1 MAFSPIVAAREI
13 EKKYQR
19 YLATIFTLDDPVYQS
34 QFLKEINREASLA
47 KGPYLDVSDAFRKGE
62 TLTQLIDKGILP
74 QAFRRFS
81 LHFDRPLYQHQM
93 DALKKIIDGQNLIVS
108 TGTGSGKTES
118 FLYPILRELAMEYEQ
133 GTLGPGVRA
142 LLIYPMNAL
151 ANDQVERLRELLA
164 NFPEITYGSYT
175 GQTRESYRDALAEY
189 RSLSGGMA
197 PAKNELISREQMK
210 VSPPNL
216 LITNYAM
223 LEYLLV
229 RPKESELFS
238 EKLRQHWRFVVLD
251 EAHVYN
257 GSTGIEVSMLLRR
270 LRARLESENVQYILT
285 SATLG
290 GEDENEQVAQFGT
303 SLCASPF
310 KAENVVRADRIQ
322 PERPDE
328 KAALGSGFYS
338 RIAELL
344 RQDTA
349 EEKILDEIEKLAL
362 PADRSQDL
370 AENLY
375 QLIKGD
381 VLYWAIRDRLAD
393 SPKTVTELAANLKIT
408 PETLD
413 DFVTVASRAV
423 HEGGKLFD
431 SRYHMFLRAS
441 ESAYITLAPS
451 KKLFLTARKQYT
463 DEAGQP
469 FAVFE
474 IATCSHCHAI
484 YLLGRENE
492 KHILEQ
498 SADNPDF
505 EPRSVYLL
513 SDKVSDTD
521 DEHTLEEAQQNVKP
535 YEICAVCGALNEV
548 GHSRHCDHD
557 SRFYVSVQK
566 VSLMED
572 RQILTK
578 CPHCEHSN
586 ANGVLRR
593 FFTGQEAVTSVIGTA
608 LFEALPSYVVRHEKT
623 VVEDEFGFGE
633 MEKESIREEPV
644 SAKQFIAFSDNRQAA
659 AFYATYFDQSY
670 RNILY
675 KRLLWE
681 AMKSPIYAQG
691 PVPLDRLAQDTA
703 ALMDRYGICSPIDS
717 SKEGWKAVLREAMD
731 RSASSSMSALGL
743 IQFSLDPVVQR
754 ENLKLRLSAEE
765 MGDVCACLAD
775 TMMTEGAIEYAEAMT
790 QEDRAFFVYNGIENG
805 YTFSDANA
813 REHRKAFIPSKA
825 GLSNRRVDYLQR
837 VLLRKGI
844 SIEQEKFAKL
854 MEGFWNAMFIHPD
867 RGIMAQ
873 RDGAYRLRSNAIR
886 VSRPQMMYRCD
897 SCHCV
902 TAHNV
907 EGVCPTYRCEG
918 TLHPFDPT
926 AAYTDNHYYRLYQ
939 ELEMRPLRVVEHTAQ
954 LDKDTA
960 YEYQKDFKQK
970 KIDVLSCSTTFEMGV
985 DVGTLETVFM
995 RNMPPS
1001 PANYAQ
1007 RAGRAGRSVN
1017 AAAFALTFCNK
1028 SSHDFQFFHDPTQM
1042 IRGRIA
1048 PPVFNVNN
1056 TKISIRHL
1064 FAVAFSCFW
1073 RRYPEYFSTIQ
1084 VFLDESSSG
1093 AGIKKLE
1100 EYLAQRPEELKRE
1113 LQRFLPTALAEAF
1126 GVEHFAWTDRLLGE
1140 EGALTKAMVEYRY
1153 EVDSL
1158 EQARQQLLT
1167 ERRPGSDYLLQRIKT
1182 YQSENILTFLSRKN
1196 VFPKY
1201 GFPVDTV
1208 ELTLLDRSSQK
1219 KTGLQLQR
1227 DLSMAISEY
1236 APGSQIVANGKLI
1249 TSRYIRK
1256 VPSLGWKMARYCRC
1270 NVCKSLN
1277 LRPYTGVDDDFAYTK
1292 CDTCGSQ
1299 LQGRGRVYLIPE
1311 FGFEAD
1317 GSRVERPGL
1326 RKPART
1332 YHGDVAF
1339 IQKDKEAVPEI
1350 FHIGRA
1356 TIQVSMSTTNEMA
1369 VLNESNFFVCQQC
1382 GYTALEPKCMM
1393 SHYKQRH
1400 TKPNGY
1406 RCDNQNLQRFSLA
1419 YRFMTDVVQVRFTNQ
1434 RLEYTQALSILYG
1447 ILEGISRAL
1456 NIEREDIAGC
1466 IEWYWDEEMKNSSFG
1481 FVFYDKT
1488 PGGAGHVRRIQD
1500 QSVLTQVL
1508 HKTLALMQRCTCGG
1522 EAMDTSCYSCLRN
1535 YYNQKFHDVLQRG
1548 YVVRFLQAI
1557 L

>member
-1 MAFSPIVAAREI
+1 MAFSPINAASEI
-13 EKKYQR
+13 EKKYRR
-19 YLATIFTLDDPVYQS
+19 YLSTIFSLDDPVYQA
-34 QFLKEINREASLA
+34 QFIQQLGQEVSLA
-47 KGPYLDVSDAFRKGE
+47 KGPYLDVNDAFRKGE
-62 TLTQLIDKGILP
+62 TLSELIEKGVLP
-74 QAFRRFS
+74 QSFRRFA
-81 LHFDRPLYQHQM
+81 LHFDRPLYQHQLA
-93 DALKKIIDGQNLIVS
+93 ALYKIIDGQNLIVS

-118 FLYPILRELAMEYEQ
+118 FLYPILRELACEYEN

-151 ANDQVERLRELLA
+151 ANDQIERLRELLA
-164 NFPEITYGSYT
+164 GFPEITYGSYT
-175 GQTRESYRDALAEY
+175 GQTRERYRDAIAEY
-189 RSLSGGMA
+189 RTLSGGID
-197 PAKNELISREQMK
+197 PAENELISREQMK
-210 VSPPNL
+210 KSPPNL

-229 RPKESELFS
+229 RPKESELFA
-238 EKLRQHWRFVVLD
+238 ETLRQHWRFIVLD

-270 LRARLESENVQYILT
+270 LRARLMKQDIQYILT

-290 GEDENEQVAQFGT
+290 AENENEQVAQFGT

-310 KAENVVRADRIQ
+310 KAENVVRADRMR
-322 PERPDE
+322 PECPEQKLVLGAAFYNNIAQLIRKDATE
-328 KAALGSGFYS
+328 DAIFDQIESFGLSTNRALGL
-338 RIAELL
+338 E
-344 RQDTA
+344 D
-349 EEKILDEIEKLAL
+349 
-362 PADRSQDL
+362 
-370 AENLY
+370 NLY
-375 QLIKGD
+375 RIVKSD
-381 VLYWAIRDRLAD
+381 TLYWAIREKLSN
-393 SPKTVTELAANLKIT
+393 SPKTVADLSSNLKIST
-408 PETLD
+408 QTLD
-413 DFVTVASRAV
+413 DFVTVASKAV
-423 HEGGKLFD
+423 HDGGKLFD

-441 ESAYITLAPS
+441 ESAYITLPPS
-451 KKLFLTARKQYT
+451 RKLFLTARKQYI
-463 DEAGQP
+463 DSAGQQ

-474 IATCSHCHAI
+474 IATCNHCHAI
-484 YLLGRENE
+484 YLLGRENNN
-492 KHILEQ
+492 HILEQ
-498 SADNPDF
+498 SSDNSDF

-513 SDKVSDTD
+513 ADAVSDTD
-521 DEHTLEEAQQNVKP
+521 DEHTLEEAQQNVQP
-535 YEICAVCGALNEV
+535 YEICAVCGALNAA
-548 GHSRHCDHD
+548 GHRRHCDHD
-557 SRFYVSVQK
+557 SRFYVNVQK
-566 VSLMED
+566 VSLLED

-578 CPHCEHSN
+578 CPHCEKATAS
-586 ANGVLRR
+586 GVLRR

-623 VVEDEFGFGE
+623 VVEDEFGFGDLE
-633 MEKESIREEPV
+633 EESAHEERV
-644 SAKQFIAFSDNRQAA
+644 NAKQFIAFSDSRQAA

-675 KRLLWE
+675 KRLIWE
-681 AMKSPIYAQG
+681 AMKSPIYSQG

-703 ALMDRYGICSPIDS
+703 ALIDRYGICSSIDS
-717 SKEGWKAVLREAMD
+717 IKEGWKAVLREAMD
-731 RSASSSMSALGL
+731 RSASTSMSGLGM
-743 IQFSLDPVVQR
+743 IQFSLDSVVQR
-754 ENLKLRLSAEE
+754 ENTKLSLSAEE
-765 MGDVCACLAD
+765 MGTICECLAD
-775 TMMTEGAIEYAEAMT
+775 TMMTEGAVEYKESMT
-790 QEDRAFFVYNGIENG
+790 QEDRAFFIYNGIENS
-805 YTFSDANA
+805 YTFSDANS
-813 REHRKAFIPSKA
+813 REHRKSFIPSKA
-825 GLSNRRVDYLQR
+825 GLSNRRMDYLRR
-837 VLLRKGI
+837 VFARKGRCFTEEELI
-844 SIEQEKFAKL
+844 KL
-854 MEGFWNAMFIHPD
+854 MDGFWRAMFIHPQK
-867 RGIMAQ
+867 GVMTQ
-873 RDGAYRLRSNAIR
+873 RDGTYRLRSNAIQ
-886 VSRPQMMYRCD
+886 VSRPQRMYRCER
-897 SCHCV
+897 CHCV
-902 TAHNV
+902 TTKNV

-918 TLHPFDPT
+918 TLRQFDPET
-926 AAYTDNHYYRLYQ
+926 SYADNHYYRLYQ

-960 YEYQKDFKQK
+960 YEYQKDFKLK

-1007 RAGRAGRSVN
+1007 RAGRAGRSIN

-1048 PPVFNVNN
+1048 PPIFNVNN

-1084 VFLDESSSG
+1084 NFLDENNKE
-1093 AGIKKLE
+1093 AGIKQFE
-1100 EYLAQRPEELKRE
+1100 NYLAQKPDELKNE
-1113 LQRFLPTALAEAF
+1113 LCRFLPQGLAESF
-1126 GVEHFAWTDRLLGE
+1126 GVEDFAWVKSLLGE
-1140 EGALTKAMVEYRY
+1140 EGVLSKAMAEYRY

-1158 EQARQQLLT
+1158 EQARQQLLA
-1167 ERRPGSDYLLQRIKT
+1167 ERRTGGDYLLQRIKT

-1208 ELTLLDRSSQK
+1208 ELTLVDRNDQRK
-1219 KTGLQLQR
+1219 NGLQLQR

-1270 NVCKSLN
+1270 NICKSLN
-1277 LRPYTGVDDDFAYTK
+1277 LRTYAGADDEFAYTK
-1292 CDTCGSQ
+1292 CDTCGGQ
-1299 LQGRGRVYLIPE
+1299 LQGRGKVYLIPE

-1317 GSRVERPGL
+1317 GTKVERPGL

-1339 IQKDKEAVPEI
+1339 IQKDKTAIPES
-1350 FHIGRA
+1350 FQIGQA
-1356 TIQVSMSTTNEMA
+1356 IIQVSMSTTNEMA

-1382 GYTALEPKCMM
+1382 GYTVLEPKCMM
-1393 SHYKQRH
+1393 SFHKQKH
-1400 TKPNGY
+1400 SKPNGY

-1419 YRFMTDVVQVRFTNQ
+1419 YRFMTDVVQVRFSNQ
-1434 RLEYTQALSILYG
+1434 RIEYAQALSILYG
-1447 ILEGISRAL
+1447 ILEGISRTL
-1456 NIEREDIAGC
+1456 NIEREDISGC
-1466 IEWYWDEEMKNSSFG
+1466 IEWYWNEEMKIDSFG

-1500 QSVLTQVL
+1500 RNVLKQVL
-1508 HKTLALMQRCTCGG
+1508 HKTLELMEHCTCGG
-1522 EAMDTSCYSCLRN
+1522 EAMDTSCYGCLRN

-1548 YVVRFLQAI
+1548 HAVRFLQAI

>member
-1 MAFSPIVAAREI
+1 MTFSPIKAASEI
-13 EKKYQR
+13 KKKYQR
-19 YLATIFTLDDPVYQS
+19 YLATIFSLSDHVYQR
-34 QFLKEINREASLA
+34 QFLEQLAKGDSFA

-62 TLTQLIDKGILP
+62 TLSELMDEGILP
-74 QAFRRFS
+74 QSFRRFS
-81 LHFDRPLYQHQM
+81 LYFDRPLYQHQLL
-93 DALKKIIDGQNLIVS
+93 ALRKIIDGQNLIVS

-118 FLYPILRELAMEYEQ
+118 FLYPILRELAVEYEN

-151 ANDQVERLRELLA
+151 ANDQIERLRELLA

-175 GQTRESYRDALAEY
+175 GQTREKYKDAIAEY
-189 RSLSGGMA
+189 RALSGGVD
-197 PAKNELISREQMK
+197 PAENELISREQMK

-238 EKLRQHWRFVVLD
+238 ETLRHHWRFVVLD

-270 LRARLESENVQYILT
+270 LRARLMKQDIQYILT

-290 GEDENEQVAQFGT
+290 GEDENEQVAEFG
-303 SLCASPF
+303 SALCASPF

-322 PERPDE
+322 PKRPDRTL
-328 KAALGSGFYS
+328 ALGNVFYS
-338 RIAELL
+338 RIAALFREDASEDKIFDQIAALGFSENKMSGL
-344 RQDTA
+344 ADT
-349 EEKILDEIEKLAL
+349 
-362 PADRSQDL
+362 
-370 AENLY
+370 LY
-375 QLIKGD
+375 QLVKND
-381 VLYWAIRDRLAD
+381 TLYWAVRDRL
-393 SPKTVTELAANLKIT
+393 SERPKTVLELVDELKISA
-408 PETLD
+408 ETLD
-413 DFVTVASRAV
+413 DFVTVASKAV

-431 SRYHMFLRAS
+431 SRYHMFLRAC
-441 ESAYITLAPS
+441 ESAYITLPPN
-451 KKLFLTARKQYT
+451 KKLFLTARKRYI
-463 DEAGQP
+463 DEVGQQ

-474 IATCSHCHAI
+474 IASCSHCHAI
-484 YLLGRENE
+484 YLLGRENSE
-492 KHILEQ
+492 HILEQ
-498 SADNPDF
+498 AFDYSDF

-513 SDKVSDTD
+513 ADTVSDTD
-521 DEHTLEEAQQNVKP
+521 DEYTLEDAHQNVKP
-535 YEICAVCGALNEV
+535 YEICAVCGAINEV
-548 GHSRHCDHD
+548 GHRRYCDHD
-557 SRFYVSVQK
+557 NRFYVKVQK
-566 VSLMED
+566 VSLLED

-578 CPHCEHSN
+578 CPHCENST
-586 ANGVLRR
+586 ASGVLRR

-608 LFEALPSYVVRHEKT
+608 LFEALPSYVVRRERT
-623 VVEDEFGFGE
+623 VVEDEFGFGDFE
-633 MEKESIREEPV
+633 TENVQAENV

-675 KRLLWE
+675 KRLIWE
-681 AMKSPIYAQG
+681 AMKKSIYSQG

-703 ALMDRYGICSPIDS
+703 ALMDRYGICSATDS
-717 SKEGWKAVLREAMD
+717 IKEGWKAVLREAMD
-731 RSASSSMSALGL
+731 RSASTSMSGLGM
-743 IQFSLDPVVQR
+743 IQFSLDPAVYR
-754 ENLKLRLSAEE
+754 ENTKLSLSAEE
-765 MGDVCACLAD
+765 MGAICEYMAD
-775 TMMTEGAIEYAEAMT
+775 TMMTEGSIEYKESMT
-790 QEDRAFFVYNGIENG
+790 QEDRAFFIYNGIENS
-805 YTFSDANA
+805 YTFSDSDVK
-813 REHRKAFIPSKA
+813 EHRKSFIPSQA
-825 GLSNRRVDYLQR
+825 GRSNRRVDYLQR
-837 VLLRKGI
+837 VFARKGR
-844 SIEQEKFAKL
+844 SFTPEEFSKL
-854 MEGFWNAMFIHPD
+854 MEGFWRAMFIHPQ
-867 RGIMAQ
+867 RGVMVQ
-873 RDGAYRLRSNAIR
+873 RDGAYRLRSSAIR
-886 VSRPQMMYRCD
+886 VSRPQKMYCCD
-897 SCHCV
+897 RCHCV
-902 TAHNV
+902 TARNV
-907 EGVCPTYRCEG
+907 EGVCPTYHCG
-918 TLHPFDPT
+918 GSLQPFDPEMT
-926 AAYTDNHYYRLYQ
+926 YAGNHYYQLYQ

-960 YEYQKDFKQK
+960 YEYQKDFKLK

-1017 AAAFALTFCNK
+1017 AAAFALTFCTK

-1084 VFLDESSSG
+1084 SFLNKSG
-1093 AGIKKLE
+1093 EDAGVKQFE
-1100 EYLAQRPEELKRE
+1100 RYLAEKPVELKEE
-1113 LQRFLPTALAEAF
+1113 LQRFLPKTLADAF
-1126 GVEHFAWTDRLLGE
+1126 GVADFAWVEKLLGE
-1140 EGALTKAMVEYRY
+1140 EGTLTKAMAEYRY

-1158 EQARQQLLT
+1158 EQARQQLVA
-1167 ERRPGSDYLLQRIKT
+1167 ERRSGGDYLLQRIKT

-1208 ELTLLDRSSQK
+1208 ELILLDRNNRR

-1236 APGSQIVANGKLI
+1236 APGSQVVANGKLI

-1270 NVCKSLN
+1270 NICKSLN
-1277 LRPYTGVDDDFAYTK
+1277 LRPYTGVGDDFAYTK
-1292 CDTCGSQ
+1292 CDTCGGR
-1299 LQGRGRVYLIPE
+1299 LQGRGKVYLIPE

-1317 GSRVERPGL
+1317 GTKVERPGL
-1326 RKPART
+1326 RRPART

-1339 IQKDKEAVPEI
+1339 IQKDKAAMPE
-1350 FHIGRA
+1350 FFQVGRA
-1356 TIQVSMSTTNEMA
+1356 IIQVSMSTTNEMA

-1393 SHYKQRH
+1393 SYYKQRH
-1400 TKPNGY
+1400 SKPNGY

-1419 YRFMTDVVQVRFTNQ
+1419 YRFMTDVVQVRFINQ
-1434 RLEYTQALSILYG
+1434 QMEYAQALSILYG
-1447 ILEGISRAL
+1447 MLEGISHTL
-1456 NIEREDIAGC
+1456 NIEREDISGC
-1466 IEWYWDEEMKNSSFG
+1466 IEWYWDEAVQNNSFG

-1500 QSVLTQVL
+1500 QTVLENVL
-1508 HKTLALMQRCTCGG
+1508 HNTLELMQRCTCGG
-1522 EAMDTSCYSCLRN
+1522 EAMDTSCYGCLRN

-1548 YVVRFLQAI
+1548 HVVRFLQEI